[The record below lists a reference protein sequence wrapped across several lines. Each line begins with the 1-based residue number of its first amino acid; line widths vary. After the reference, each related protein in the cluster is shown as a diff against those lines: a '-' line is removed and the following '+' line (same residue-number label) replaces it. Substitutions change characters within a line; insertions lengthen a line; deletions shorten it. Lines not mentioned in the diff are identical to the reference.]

1 MVQTISELKTALII
15 VTLLLILS
23 LAFNFLQTKENETE
37 LRSERLAKLHHK
49 KLADSLERR
58 SKAQADSLE
67 VAMTLIAQANE
78 TTARERRES
87 RRKDK
92 ILVKSQAKLAEVQAQ
107 IDSLVKTD
115 TAVMILHVA
124 YQNCD
129 SLQQTL
135 KSELEAQGMELV
147 ANQKALELSTD
158 LNETLKAETLELR
171 KVVDHTEKESV
182 LREKNAKRKAFRRG
196 LGLGILCGIVAL
208 VL

>member
-1 MVQTISELKTALII
+1 MVFDLKT
-15 VTLLLILS
+15 T
-23 LAFNFLQTKENETE
+23 NETE
-37 LRSERLAKLHHK
+37 IKAERQAKEHHK

-78 TTARERRES
+78 TTARERQES
-87 RRKDK
+87 SRKDK

-124 YQNCD
+124 YKSCD

-135 KSELEAQGMELV
+135 KSELEAQGLELV
-147 ANQKALELSTD
+147 ANQTALKLSTD
-158 LNETLKAETLELR
+158 LNESLKAETLELR
-171 KVVDHTEKESV
+171 KVIDHAEKESV
-182 LREKNAKRKAFRRG
+182 LREKNAKRKGFKRG
-196 LGLGILCGIVAL
+196 LFCGIGLGILAL
-208 VL
+208 LL